1 MQLGR
6 KSQVITKSLG
16 VKNSKPTSN
25 VGIKQSHNPH
35 MDSDYL
41 VKDNTANGIIN
52 HSNSN
57 NNSLQPIKGV
67 QLPYH
72 KVEIRNRNYLEKA
85 HKLKQSSDRN
95 HFT

>member
-25 VGIKQSHNPH
+25 VGIKQSYNPY

-41 VKDNTANGIIN
+41 VKDNTANGITN
-52 HSNSN
+52 HSN
-57 NNSLQPIKGV
+57 
-67 QLPYH
+67 
-72 KVEIRNRNYLEKA
+72 
-85 HKLKQSSDRN
+85 
-95 HFT
+95 